1 MICTTIQ
8 NKNLEQILD
17 ALEGSEMAEIR
28 LDRCDLSL
36 REIEECFTSDVPL
49 VATCRI
55 ADLIASEPSLQD
67 AGLTPQS
74 KEIKAAQ
81 IAEKRL
87 CKAIEAGARYVD
99 VEIEAPKQMSKR
111 VRNVAHESGTVFIR
125 SFHDFEGTDSLE
137 ALKAVVEKCC
147 YHGADMVKVV
157 TTACCQEDVD
167 KVLSLYDWC
176 RATTVSENEKIASL
190 AEGGLIA
197 FCMGDAGRQ
206 SRLDCLKAG
215 APYTY
220 AAVSEEEAAAPG
232 QWTAS
237 EMAAALYDGFRFV
250 GTCNSFGGKLHQVP
264 TNIEVPAAVSGEK
277 CIRCIQE
284 SDNIVPN
291 PEVPCSKSF
300 AQRAIIA
307 AALASGTSHLR
318 GYTPCGDNEAAI
330 RVAENLGAKV
340 ERNGGELIITG
351 IAASLGSLDTLPA
364 GANSGVTPLQE
375 GSGHL
380 TGTDMCWEKSSLSE
394 DMVPGVQTLHVGES
408 GLLTRMMI
416 PVMAQLCPDTVL
428 FTGEKTLLGR
438 PLTGACEIM
447 EALGA
452 NVTSVDHPVAVTPS
466 SVTHCH
472 SAAGAPSPVAQSQS
486 RILAS
491 SVTNS
496 SETIAS
502 DPLPVT
508 LGEAVSQ
515 CPSVVTSSE
524 AEGRD
529 ERSSAPIRVPLT
541 VKGPLTATRA
551 EISGK
556 HGSQII
562 SGLLMALPFSQ
573 KNTSL
578 IVREPKSIPYMF
590 ITVEVL
596 KKFGIKIGNDMLGGR
611 DFIESGGD
619 WSLCTEIVFKVKGGQ
634 RFKAA
639 DIDLEGDWSAA
650 ANFLVAGAIFGKV
663 EVEGLDTTSLQAD
676 LSIMDILMDAGASLS
691 LLDGDKGSI
700 TVQRAPLKAF
710 AVDASNCPDLFPII
724 SVLAAF
730 CQGTSRIAGVGRLA
744 NKESDRA
751 KAIVE
756 MLTQMGV
763 KSYVEG
769 DELLVEGHSLAQ
781 RLLAHKGVKAYVG
794 GDGLTEEGHG
804 FAHKVSGVASH
815 TVEASLDETSGIYA
829 ASASL
834 PGLLKGGE
842 YTSHHDHRMVMA
854 LKVASLGADSPIVID
869 DETCVEKSFP
879 DFLEMF
885 RRLD

>member
-8 NKNLEQILD
+8 NKNLEQILES
-17 ALEGSEMAEIR
+17 LEGCEMAEIR

-67 AGLTPQS
+67 EGLTPQS

-111 VRNVAHESGTVFIR
+111 VRNVAHENGTVFIR

-147 YHGADMVKVV
+147 YHGADIVKVV
-157 TTACCQEDVD
+157 TMAHSQADVD
-167 KVLSLYDWC
+167 RVLALYDWSKGMS
-176 RATTVSENEKIASL
+176 VSENEKIASL

-206 SRLDCLKAG
+206 SRLDCLRMG
-215 APYTY
+215 AQYTY
-220 AAVSEEEAAAPG
+220 AALSEDETAAPG
-232 QWTAS
+232 QWDAA
-237 EMAAALYDGFRFV
+237 EMASALYDGFHFIESS
-250 GTCNSFGGKLHQVP
+250 GT
-264 TNIEVPAAVSGEK
+264 
-277 CIRCIQE
+277 
-284 SDNIVPN
+284 

-307 AALASGTSHLR
+307 AALASGVSHLR

-340 ERNGGELIITG
+340 ERNGGELTITG
-351 IAASLGSLDTLPA
+351 IAAGLEA
-364 GANSGVTPLQE
+364 LQ
-375 GSGHL
+375 
-380 TGTDMCWEKSSLSE
+380 
-394 DMVPGVQTLHVGES
+394 GVQTLHVGES

-416 PVMAQLCPDTVL
+416 PVMAQLCPSQVE
-428 FTGEKTLLGR
+428 FTGEKTLLER
-438 PLTGACEIM
+438 PLTGAREVM

-452 NVTSVDHPVAVTPS
+452 
-466 SVTHCH
+466 
-472 SAAGAPSPVAQSQS
+472 
-486 RILAS
+486 
-491 SVTNS
+491 
-496 SETIAS
+496 TIAS
-502 DPLPVT
+502 SGTNGNDEGASDPV
-508 LGEAVSQ
+508 
-515 CPSVVTSSE
+515 
-524 AEGRD
+524 
-529 ERSSAPIRVPLT
+529 RVPLT

-556 HGSQII
+556 HGSQVI

-596 KKFGIKIGNDMLGGR
+596 KKFGIKIGNDMLGGW

-634 RFKAA
+634 RFEAA
-639 DIDLEGDWSAA
+639 DIDLERDWSAA

-663 EVEGLDTTSLQAD
+663 EMDGLDTTSLQAD

-691 LLDGDKGSI
+691 QLDGDKGTI

-763 KSYVEG
+763 KASVEG
-769 DELLVEGHSLAQ
+769 DELVVEGHSLAQ
-781 RLLAHKGVKAYVG
+781 RLLAQ
-794 GDGLTEEGHG
+794 
-804 FAHKVSGVASH
+804 
-815 TVEASLDETSGIYA
+815 
-829 ASASL
+829 
-834 PGLLKGGE
+834 GLLKGGE

-854 LKVASLGADSPIVID
+854 LKVASLGADGPISID
-869 DETCVEKSFP
+869 DEVCVEKSFP

-885 RRLD
+885 SRLV

>member
-8 NKNLEQILD
+8 NKNLDQILE
-17 ALEGSEMAEIR
+17 ALESCEMAEIR
-28 LDRCDLSL
+28 LDRCSLSL
-36 REIEECFTSDVPL
+36 RDIEECFTSDVPL

-55 ADLIASEPSLQD
+55 ADLIATEPALQD
-67 AGLTPQS
+67 ESLTPQS

-111 VRNVAHESGTVFIR
+111 VRNVAHENGTVFIR

-157 TTACCQEDVD
+157 TTAHTQEDAD

-176 RATTVSENEKIASL
+176 SGMSASENEKIASL

-206 SRLDCLKAG
+206 SRLDCLRKG
-215 APYTY
+215 SPYTY
-220 AAVSEEEAAAPG
+220 AAVSEDEAAAPG

-237 EMAAALYDGFRFV
+237 EMASALYGDFHFV
-250 GTCNSFGGKLHQVP
+250 GTCSTFEGKMHAVP
-264 TNIEVPAAVSGEK
+264 TKTGGPAALSGVK
-277 CIRCIQE
+277 CTRSNLEPGVVI
-284 SDNIVPN
+284 SN

-340 ERNGGELIITG
+340 DRNGGELIITG
-351 IAASLGSLDTLPA
+351 RSAALGDLATLPA
-364 GANSGVTPLQE
+364 NGVSGEPALLPGGQ
-375 GSGHL
+375 
-380 TGTDMCWEKSSLSE
+380 DKSSLPE
-394 DMVPGVQTLHVGES
+394 GVAPGLPTLHVGES

-416 PVMAQLCPDTVL
+416 PVMAQLCPGPVV

-438 PLTGACEIM
+438 PLTGAREIM

-452 NVTSVDHPVAVTPS
+452 SVTSADQ
-466 SVTHCH
+466 
-472 SAAGAPSPVAQSQS
+472 SAAEVPSPV
-486 RILAS
+486 
-491 SVTNS
+491 
-496 SETIAS
+496 
-502 DPLPVT
+502 
-508 LGEAVSQ
+508 
-515 CPSVVTSSE
+515 
-524 AEGRD
+524 
-529 ERSSAPIRVPLT
+529 RVPLT
-541 VKGPLTATRA
+541 VQGPLAATRA

-663 EVEGLDTTSLQAD
+663 EMEGLDTTSLQAD

-691 LLDGDKGSI
+691 QLDGDKGSI

-710 AVDASNCPDLFPII
+710 AVDASNCPDLFPIV

-763 KSYVEG
+763 KAYVEG
-769 DELLVEGHSLAQ
+769 DELMVEGHSLAQ
-781 RLLAHKGVKAYVG
+781 RLLAHKAC
-794 GDGLTEEGHG
+794 
-804 FAHKVSGVASH
+804 VASCSP
-815 TVEASLDETSGIYA
+815 ASQ
-829 ASASL
+829 
-834 PGLLKGGE
+834 PGLLKGGK

-879 DFLEMF
+879 DFLDMF
-885 RRLD
+885 SRIV

>member
-8 NKNLEQILD
+8 NKNLEQILES
-17 ALEGSEMAEIR
+17 LEGCEMAEIR

-67 AGLTPQS
+67 EGLTPQS

-111 VRNVAHESGTVFIR
+111 VRNVAHENGTVFIR

-147 YHGADMVKVV
+147 YHGADIVKVV
-157 TTACCQEDVD
+157 TMAHSQADVD
-167 KVLSLYDWC
+167 RVLALYDWC
-176 RATTVSENEKIASL
+176 HGVSALENEKIASL

-206 SRLDCLKAG
+206 SRLDCLRMG

-220 AAVSEEEAAAPG
+220 AALSEDEAAAPG
-232 QWTAS
+232 QWDAA
-237 EMAAALYDGFRFV
+237 EMASALYDGFHFIESS
-250 GTCNSFGGKLHQVP
+250 GT
-264 TNIEVPAAVSGEK
+264 
-277 CIRCIQE
+277 
-284 SDNIVPN
+284 

-307 AALASGTSHLR
+307 AALASGVSHLR

-340 ERNGGELIITG
+340 ERNGGELTITG
-351 IAASLGSLDTLPA
+351 IAAGLEA
-364 GANSGVTPLQE
+364 LQ
-375 GSGHL
+375 
-380 TGTDMCWEKSSLSE
+380 
-394 DMVPGVQTLHVGES
+394 GVQTLHVGES

-416 PVMAQLCPDTVL
+416 PVMAQLCPSQVE
-428 FTGEKTLLGR
+428 FTGEKTLLER
-438 PLTGACEIM
+438 PLTGAREVM

-452 NVTSVDHPVAVTPS
+452 
-466 SVTHCH
+466 
-472 SAAGAPSPVAQSQS
+472 
-486 RILAS
+486 
-491 SVTNS
+491 
-496 SETIAS
+496 TIAS
-502 DPLPVT
+502 SGTNGNDEGASDPV
-508 LGEAVSQ
+508 
-515 CPSVVTSSE
+515 
-524 AEGRD
+524 
-529 ERSSAPIRVPLT
+529 RVPLT

-562 SGLLMALPFSQ
+562 SGLLMALPLSQ

-634 RFKAA
+634 RFEAT
-639 DIDLEGDWSAA
+639 DIDLERDWSAA

-663 EVEGLDTTSLQAD
+663 EMDGLDTTSLQAD

-691 LLDGDKGSI
+691 QLDGDKGTI

-763 KSYVEG
+763 KASVEG
-769 DELLVEGHSLAQ
+769 DELVVEGHSLAQ
-781 RLLAHKGVKAYVG
+781 RLLAQ
-794 GDGLTEEGHG
+794 
-804 FAHKVSGVASH
+804 
-815 TVEASLDETSGIYA
+815 
-829 ASASL
+829 
-834 PGLLKGGE
+834 GLLKGGE

-854 LKVASLGADSPIVID
+854 LKVASLGADGPISID
-869 DETCVEKSFP
+869 DEVCVEKSFP

-885 RRLD
+885 RRLV